1 MLNKEILQSIKVL
14 YVEDEDEVRNFT
26 AKTIQAI
33 VKELVIAQDGLDGI
47 EKFKENP
54 DIDLIVT
61 DINMPKM
68 GGLEMCEAIQKI
80 NPNIPIVITS
90 AHNDPD
96 FLKKSIDIGVDA
108 YAMKPVDL
116 YQLLDCMIKAIEP
129 IFLRKQLENLNL
141 SLETKVE
148 EGIKKI
154 KLILDAQDNI
164 VIVTDGTNVN
174 HVNKR
179 FLDFFQKSSLE
190 EYLKS
195 NQCID
200 TFFKKENNF
209 FYQEETN
216 SNESWIESIKKLPE
230 IQRVVKLTNK
240 ENEDRIFTV
249 KIHEYDNDEKY
260 YVISLTDIT
269 QIKQKSNLLE
279 YQANHDQLT
288 GLYNRQKFQDVFTKE
303 LRRSKRYNNPLCI
316 ILFDI
321 DNFKTINDRFGHEA
335 GDVVLKKIAQIISSN
350 LRQIDIFVRWGGEE
364 FIVLLPETVL
374 KTACDVAEKL
384 LECLSVLTFDF
395 MDEIITASFGV
406 SSLKEDDDETS
417 LIQRADEALY
427 EGKRNGKNQVV
438 VEKN

>member
-1 MLNKEILQSIKVL
+1 MINKEILQSIKVL
-14 YVEDEDEVRNFT
+14 YVEDEVEVRNFT

-33 VKELVIAQDGLDGI
+33 VKELVVAENGVDGV
-47 EKFKENP
+47 EKFKQNP

-68 GGLEMCEAIQKI
+68 GGLEMCEAIQEI
-80 NPNIPIVITS
+80 NPEIPIVITS

-96 FLKKSIDIGVDA
+96 FLKKAIDIGVDA

-129 IFLRKQLENLNL
+129 IFLRKQLEKLNL
-141 SLETKVE
+141 SLESKVE

-164 VIVTDGTNVN
+164 VMVTNGVTIS

-179 FLDFFQKSSLE
+179 FLDFFQKTSLD
-190 EYLKS
+190 EYLQ
-195 NQCID
+195 NAQCID
-200 TFFKKENNF
+200 GFFKQENNF
-209 FYQEETN
+209 FHQGMIEP
-216 SNESWIESIKKLPE
+216 NESWIESMKKLPE
-230 IQRVVKLTNK
+230 IQRVVKLINK
-240 ENEDRIFTV
+240 EGEERIFTV

-288 GLYNRQKFQDVFTKE
+288 GLYNRQKFNDIFTKE
-303 LRRSKRYNNPLCI
+303 MRRCKRYSSFLSV

-321 DNFKTINDRFGHEA
+321 DNFKTVNDNYGHEA
-335 GDVVLKKIAQIISSN
+335 GDDVLRKIANIISVN
-350 LRQIDIFVRWGGEE
+350 LRETDSLVRWGGEE
-364 FIVLLPETVL
+364 FIVLLPETDL
-374 KTACDVAEKL
+374 QTASSVAEKL
-384 LECLSVLTFDF
+384 LESLSVLTFNF
-395 MDEIITASFGV
+395 MPEKITASFGV
-406 SSLKEDDDETS
+406 ATLNETDSESSLIS
-417 LIQRADEALY
+417 RADEMLY
-427 EGKRNGKNQVV
+427 KAKRNGKNRVV
-438 VEKN
+438 KEKN